1 MGKGHISFFTSSQDN
16 VKLSVLHE
24 TPENELEESTKLR
37 EINGEGPKDF
47 ISIIHRGTY
56 LRCCVPL

>member
-24 TPENELEESTKLR
+24 TPENELEENTKLR
-37 EINGEGPKDF
+37 
-47 ISIIHRGTY
+47 
-56 LRCCVPL
+56 